1 MACDCGCC
9 GTHKGHG
16 FFGSQK
22 WEYIKLIVSF
32 VLLVVAFFW
41 EDIVGHSWGMY
52 LNPSWF
58 AIIVCGWPIVEG
70 AWHGLAH
77 EKKIKT
83 SLLITIA
90 IVASIALEVV
100 VWCGVTI
107 DGDHSHGYLFAA
119 GEIAFLMALGEFLED
134 VTVKRTRV
142 GIEKLVNLSPRTATV
157 KLFGQL
163 LVMEVSEIQPG
174 DIVVVKPNDM
184 IPVDGEIIL
193 GETAVDQSSITGE
206 SVPVDKKVGDVVYA
220 GTWNKSGALE
230 VRVTKKS
237 NETTVAKLVSLVEEA
252 EGTKAPI
259 SRLADRWASYIVPM
273 AITLGFGVCLLTKL
287 FAGIGWVDAAVRG
300 VTIFVVFCPC
310 ALALATPTAI
320 AAALGALANRGIM
333 AKSGKAIEELAKID
347 TVCFDKTGT
356 ITTGNLAVEDC
367 WCEDIDQNEFLA
379 LLGGA
384 ENNSEHPIAQAIV
397 KYAQDKTQ
405 LATPKTTNALVG
417 VGLEAEFENNK
428 MLIAQWKQFE
438 NETGIVCDK
447 ANEMLAKG
455 LTVMGV
461 KIDDKLVGVIA
472 VSDTIRE
479 DSPYAVGEINKNC
492 NTVMLTGDNESAAK
506 RMATLAGVKEVKYQ
520 LLPDQK
526 LEYIKNKQQAGGKVC
541 MIGDGVND
549 APSLALADCSIAMG
563 AFGSDLAIE
572 TADVALMTN
581 DVARLPGL
589 LRFAKKVL
597 RTIKFNI
604 ILAMSINLAAV
615 VLSAFGIL
623 GPVMGALLHNCTSVL
638 VIGNSA
644 LLLLDKD
651 KGYKQYKAN
660 K

>member
-41 EDIVGHSWGMY
+41 EDIVGHTWGMY

-58 AIIVCGWPIVEG
+58 AIVACGWSIVEG

-356 ITTGNLAVEDC
+356 LTTGNLAVEDC
-367 WCEDIDQNEFLA
+367 WCDGIDQNQFLA

-397 KYAQDKTQ
+397 KYAQDKVE
-405 LATPKTTNALVG
+405 LATPQTTNALVG
-417 VGLEAEFENNK
+417 VGLEAEFEKNK
-428 MLIAQWKQFE
+428 LLIAQWKQFE

-447 ANEMLAKG
+447 ASEMLAKG

-506 RMATLAGVKEVKYQ
+506 RMAQLAGVKEVKYQ

-651 KGYKQYKAN
+651 KEYRNYKVK